1 VDTAASQFFQKN
13 TDTEGELAFKAKTID
28 QSDSGYLM
36 QIETE
41 LQKHENNKANIS
53 ETGKKKLEA
62 LQENYAAFVMTSENK
77 IAISQEQVMQKR
89 LTTAGDMAGMMTQTA
104 QMIYEATGKKS
115 KEAFYAM
122 KAIAIVEATI
132 KGVQSVINAYE
143 AGSKINPAVGAA
155 YAAIASAFVG
165 TQIGILTSQMVNG
178 PEAKAEGGPIRGGS
192 GHRDDVPIWAMG
204 GEYIIKKSS
213 VNKYGANF
221 LDALNKGVIPVS
233 AFNFS
238 IPSPPIYDTNQV
250 HFADGG
256 LVGVHKPTPVTVE
269 LKNESGTPLKQTKSD
284 VNFNGQEYVVTV
296 WLDALERNVGGLRSA
311 LGG

>member
-1 VDTAASQFFQKN
+1 
-13 TDTEGELAFKAKTID
+13 
-28 QSDSGYLM
+28 
-36 QIETE
+36 
-41 LQKHENNKANIS
+41 
-53 ETGKKKLEA
+53 
-62 LQENYAAFVMTSENK
+62 
-77 IAISQEQVMQKR
+77 
-89 LTTAGDMAGMMTQTA
+89 
-104 QMIYEATGKKS
+104 MIYEATGKKS

-192 GHRDDVPIWAMG
+192 GHRDDVPIMAMG

-213 VNKYGANF
+213 VNKYGASF
-221 LDALNKGVIPVS
+221 LDALNRGLIP
-233 AFNFS
+233 AGAINFS